1 MTDTTT
7 TVAPQSVP
15 KTHAGLAGHSASL
28 DLGVIGNCTIA
39 ALIDRQAR
47 IVWGCF
53 PRFDRDPVFCALVDN
68 QPGDG
73 AAMPSK
79 GVFAIEMIGMTRCEQ
94 SYLDNTA
101 ILSSVISDDHGNAI
115 EILDFAPRFVRY
127 ERLFRPPQL
136 VRRVR
141 QISGRPRIRVVVKP
155 CLGRGEA
162 PDEITR
168 GSNHLRFVGADQ
180 TIRLTT
186 DAPVSYVGD
195 GVPFAVDRP
204 FSFFIGSDEALR
216 AEIETTSREFLDK
229 TTDYWRTW
237 VRSLSIPFEW
247 QREVIRAAITL
258 KLCAFEETGAIV
270 AALTTS
276 IPEAPGTQRN
286 WDYRF
291 CWLRDAY
298 FVVHALNRLG
308 TTRTMEDY
316 LGFITNIVDSF
327 SESGA
332 KDLPPLYPITRGGAL
347 DEFEAT
353 NLSGYRGHQPV
364 RFGNG
369 AAVQVQND
377 GYGAV
382 VLAAT
387 HSFFDQRLIQ
397 PGRENLFTQL
407 EGMGA
412 RAVDVFDQPDAGP
425 WELRETQSVHAF
437 SSVMCWAACDRL
449 AHIAGT
455 LGRADRTE
463 HWRGEADRLK
473 AAIVARIWNEEK
485 GHFVATF
492 DGTELDAT
500 LLLIAELGFVEAKDP
515 RYVATVEAI
524 GRELTRGDLVLRY
537 ATQDDF
543 GYMHT
548 GFLIC
553 AFWYIDALHAIGR
566 REEAKALFCRVL
578 QRRNSFG
585 LLSEDADLETGELW
599 GNFPQTYSMVGMIN
613 SAMRL
618 SRSWEEAF

>member
-1 MTDTTT
+1 MTVTTT
-7 TVAPQSVP
+7 AAR
-15 KTHAGLAGHSASL
+15 HHSASL
-28 DLGVIGNCTIA
+28 DLGVIGNCSIA
-39 ALIDRQAR
+39 ALIDRRAR

-53 PRFDRDPVFCALVDN
+53 PRFDRDPVFCSLINNEAND
-68 QPGDG
+68 GDD
-73 AAMPSK
+73 APEK
-79 GVFAIEMIGMTRCEQ
+79 GFFAIELVGMTRCEQ
-94 SYLDNTA
+94 TYLDNTA
-101 ILSSVISDDHGNAI
+101 ILSSVLSDDQGNAI
-115 EILDFAPRFVRY
+115 EILDFAPRFERY
-127 ERLFRPPQL
+127 ERFFRPPQL

-141 QISGRPRIRVVVKP
+141 RVSGRPRIRVLIKP
-155 CLGRGEA
+155 CLGIGEE

-168 GSNHLRFVGADQ
+168 GSNHVRFVGADQ

-186 DAPVSYVGD
+186 NAPLSYVVD
-195 GVPFAVDRP
+195 GIPFAVDQSY
-204 FSFFIGSDEALR
+204 SFFIGADEALR

-229 TTDYWRTW
+229 TTDYWRDW
-237 VRSLSIPFEW
+237 VRSLSIPFEY

-258 KLCAFEETGAIV
+258 KLCSFEETGAIV

-286 WDYRF
+286 WDYRY

-327 SESGA
+327 SEGGA
-332 KDLPPLYPITRGGAL
+332 EHLPPLYPITRGGTL
-347 DEFEAT
+347 TEFEAS
-353 NLSGYRGHQPV
+353 NLTGYRGHRPV

-369 AAVQVQND
+369 AAGQIQND

-387 HSFFDQRLIQ
+387 HSFFDRRLIQ
-397 PGRENLFTQL
+397 PGKDTLFAQL
-407 EGMGA
+407 ERMGELA
-412 RAVDVFDQPDAGP
+412 LGVFDKPDAGP
-425 WELRETQSVHAF
+425 WELREKEAVHAF

-449 AHIAGT
+449 ARIAGT
-455 LGRADRTE
+455 LGRADRKDY
-463 HWRGEADRLK
+463 WKSEAKRLK
-473 AAIVARIWNEEK
+473 GIIGERIWNERK
-485 GHFVATF
+485 GHFVSTF
-492 DGTELDAT
+492 DGDDLDAT
-500 LLLIAELGFVEAKDP
+500 LLLLAEIGFVKPDDA
-515 RYVATVEAI
+515 RFVATVEAI
-524 GRELTRGDLVLRY
+524 GRELKRGDLLLRY

-553 AFWYIDALHAIGR
+553 AFWYVDALNAIGR
-566 REEAKALFCRVL
+566 CDEAKELFARIL

-585 LLSEDADLETGELW
+585 LLSEDADLKTGELW

-613 SAMRL
+613 CAMRL
-618 SRSWEEAF
+618 SRDWEEAF

>member
-1 MTDTTT
+1 MTVSTTI
-7 TVAPQSVP
+7 AGRNSV
-15 KTHAGLAGHSASL
+15 SL

-39 ALIDRQAR
+39 ALIDRRAR

-53 PRFDRDPVFCALVDN
+53 PRFDRDPVFCALINN
-68 QPGDG
+68 QPDDDG
-73 AAMPSK
+73 AMPKK
-79 GVFAIEMIGMTRCEQ
+79 GVFAIELVGMTRCEQ

-101 ILSSVISDDHGNAI
+101 ILSSVLSDDQGNAI

-127 ERLFRPPQL
+127 ERFFRPPQL

-141 QISGRPRIRVVVKP
+141 RISGRPRIRIVLKP
-155 CLGRGEA
+155 SLGLGEE

-168 GSNHLRFVGADQ
+168 GSNHVRFVGADQ

-186 DAPVSYVGD
+186 DAPVSYVVD
-195 GVPFAVDRP
+195 SIPFAVDRP

-229 TTDYWRTW
+229 TTDYWRDW
-237 VRSLSIPFEW
+237 VRSLSIPFDW
-247 QREVIRAAITL
+247 QKEVIRAAITL
-258 KLCAFEETGAIV
+258 KLCSFEESGAIV

-316 LGFITNIVDSF
+316 LGFITNIVDTF
-327 SESGA
+327 TESGA
-332 KDLPPLYPITRGGAL
+332 EHLPPLYPITRGGTL
-347 DEFEAT
+347 EEFEAP

-369 AAVQVQND
+369 AATQIQND

-397 PGRENLFTQL
+397 PGKDMLFAQL
-407 EGMGA
+407 ERMGELA
-412 RAVDVFDQPDAGP
+412 IAYFDKPDAGP
-425 WELRETQSVHAF
+425 WELRERQVVHSF

-449 AHIAGT
+449 ARIAGT
-455 LGRADRTE
+455 LGRADRKE
-463 HWRGEADRLK
+463 HWRTEAKRLK
-473 AAIVARIWNEEK
+473 GIIGERIWNEEK
-485 GHFVATF
+485 GHFVSTF

-500 LLLIAELGFVEAKDP
+500 LLLFAELGFVKADDP
-515 RYVATVEAI
+515 RYIATVEAI
-524 GRELTRGDLVLRY
+524 GRDLTRGDLLLRY

-543 GYMHT
+543 GFMHT

-553 AFWYIDALHAIGR
+553 AFWYVDALYAIGR
-566 REEAKALFCRVL
+566 VDEAKELFGRIL
-578 QRRNSFG
+578 KRRNSFG
-585 LLSEDADLETGELW
+585 LLSEDADLATGELW
-599 GNFPQTYSMVGMIN
+599 GNFPQTYSMVGLIN

-618 SRSWEEAF
+618 SRNWEEAF

>member
-1 MTDTTT
+1 MTVT
-7 TVAPQSVP
+7 TVAAPRV
-15 KTHAGLAGHSASL
+15 ASL

-39 ALIDRQAR
+39 ALVDRQAR

-53 PRFDRDPVFCALVDN
+53 PRFDRDPVFCSLIDN
-68 QPGDG
+68 RIEDGD
-73 AAMPSK
+73 AMPEK
-79 GVFAIEMIGMTRCEQ
+79 GVFAIEMVGMTRCEQ

-101 ILSSVISDDHGNAI
+101 ILSSVLSDDHGNAL

-127 ERLFRPPQL
+127 ERFFRPPQL

-141 QISGRPRIRVVVKP
+141 RISGRPRIRVVMKP
-155 CLGRGEA
+155 CLGLGEV

-168 GSNHLRFVGADQ
+168 GSNHVRFVGADQ

-186 DAPVSYVGD
+186 DAPISYVLESI
-195 GVPFAVDRP
+195 PFAVEKP

-229 TTDYWRTW
+229 TTDYWRDW

-247 QREVIRAAITL
+247 QSEVIRAAITL
-258 KLCAFEETGAIV
+258 KLCSFEESGAIV

-316 LGFITNIVDSF
+316 LGFITNIVDTF
-327 SESGA
+327 SENGA
-332 KDLPPLYPITRGGAL
+332 EHLPPLYPITRGGEL
-347 DEFEAT
+347 REFEVPHLA
-353 NLSGYRGHQPV
+353 GYRGHQPV
-364 RFGNG
+364 RVGNG
-369 AAVQVQND
+369 AATQIQND

-387 HSFFDQRLIQ
+387 HSFFDRRFIQ
-397 PGRENLFTQL
+397 SGREELFGQL
-407 EGMGA
+407 ERMGE
-412 RAVDVFDQPDAGP
+412 RAIELFDKPDAGP
-425 WELRETQSVHAF
+425 WELREKQVVHAF

-449 AHIAGT
+449 ARIAGT
-455 LGRADRTE
+455 LGRADRKE
-463 HWRGEADRLK
+463 YWRGEAKRLK
-473 AAIVARIWNEEK
+473 AVIADRIWNQEK
-485 GHFVATF
+485 GHFVSTF
-492 DGTELDAT
+492 DGADLDAT
-500 LLLIAELGFVEAKDP
+500 LLLIAELGFVKPDDP
-515 RYVATVEAI
+515 RYIATVEAI
-524 GRELTRGDLVLRY
+524 GRDLRRGDLILRY
-537 ATQDDF
+537 GTADDF
-543 GYMHT
+543 GFMHT

-553 AFWYIDALHAIGR
+553 AFWYVDALHAIGR
-566 REEAKALFCRVL
+566 KDEAKELFGRIL

-599 GNFPQTYSMVGMIN
+599 GNFPQTYSMVGLIN

-618 SRSWEEAF
+618 SRNWEEAF

>member
-1 MTDTTT
+1 MTVTTT
-7 TVAPQSVP
+7 TAE
-15 KTHAGLAGHSASL
+15 HHSASL
-28 DLGVIGNCTIA
+28 DLGVIGNCSIA
-39 ALIDRQAR
+39 ALIDRRAR

-53 PRFDRDPVFCALVDN
+53 PRFDRDPVFCSLINN
-68 QPGDG
+68 QAGDRDEE
-73 AAMPSK
+73 PEK
-79 GVFAIEMIGMTRCEQ
+79 GFFAIELVGMTRCEQ

-101 ILSSVISDDHGNAI
+101 ILSSVLSDDQGNAI

-127 ERLFRPPQL
+127 ERFFRPPQL

-141 QISGRPRIRVVVKP
+141 RISGRPRIRVVVKP
-155 CLGRGEA
+155 CLGIGEE

-168 GSNHLRFVGADQ
+168 GSNHVRFVGADQ

-186 DAPVSYVGD
+186 NAPLSYVVEGT
-195 GVPFAVDRP
+195 PFAVDQAY
-204 FSFFIGSDEALR
+204 SFFIGSDEALR

-229 TTDYWRTW
+229 TTDYWRDW
-237 VRSLSIPFEW
+237 VRSLSIPFEY
-247 QREVIRAAITL
+247 QSEVIRAAITL

-286 WDYRF
+286 WDYRY

-316 LGFITNIVDSF
+316 LGFITNIVDTF

-332 KDLPPLYPITRGGAL
+332 EHLPPLYPITRGGSL
-347 DEFEAT
+347 TEFEAS

-369 AAVQVQND
+369 AAVQIQND

-387 HSFFDQRLIQ
+387 HSFFDRRLIQ
-397 PGRENLFTQL
+397 PGKDTLFSQL
-407 EGMGA
+407 ERMGELA
-412 RAVDVFDQPDAGP
+412 IAVFDKPDAGP
-425 WELRETQSVHAF
+425 WELREKEAVHAF

-449 AHIAGT
+449 ARIAGT
-455 LGRADRTE
+455 LGRADRKEYWKAEAKRLRSTITE
-463 HWRGEADRLK
+463 H
-473 AAIVARIWNEEK
+473 IWNAQK
-485 GHFVATF
+485 GHFVSTF
-492 DGTELDAT
+492 HGEDLDAT
-500 LLLIAELGFVEAKDP
+500 LLLLAEIGFVKPDDA
-515 RYVATVEAI
+515 RFVATVEAI
-524 GRELTRGDLVLRY
+524 GRDLKRGDLLLRY

-553 AFWYIDALHAIGR
+553 AFWYVDALNAIGR
-566 REEAKALFCRVL
+566 SDEAKVLFARIL
-578 QRRNSFG
+578 ERRNSFG
-585 LLSEDADLETGELW
+585 LLSEDADLSTGELW
-599 GNFPQTYSMVGMIN
+599 GNFPQTYSMVGLIN
-613 SAMRL
+613 CAMRL
-618 SRSWEEAF
+618 SRDWEEAF

>member
-1 MTDTTT
+1 MTVSTPSG
-7 TVAPQSVP
+7 AP
-15 KTHAGLAGHSASL
+15 HSASL
-28 DLGVIGNCTIA
+28 DLGVIGNCSIA
-39 ALIDRQAR
+39 ALIDRRAR

-53 PRFDRDPVFCALVDN
+53 PRFDRDPVFCSLIDN
-68 QPGDG
+68 EAEDGD
-73 AAMPSK
+73 AMPRK
-79 GVFAIEMIGMTRCEQ
+79 GVFAIELVGMTNCEQ

-101 ILSSVISDDHGNAI
+101 ILSSVLSDDLGNAI

-127 ERLFRPPQL
+127 GRSFRPPQL

-141 QISGRPRIRVVVKP
+141 RLSGRPRIRVVLKP
-155 CLGRGEA
+155 CLGLGAE
-162 PDEITR
+162 PDSITR
-168 GSNHLRFVGADQ
+168 GSNHVRYVGEEQA
-180 TIRLTT
+180 IRLTT
-186 DAPVSYVGD
+186 DAPVAYVVD
-195 GVPFAVDRP
+195 GTPFAVERP
-204 FSFFIGSDEALR
+204 YSFFVGSDEGLK
-216 AEIETTSREFLDK
+216 AEIEETSREFLDK
-229 TTDYWRTW
+229 TTDYWRDW
-237 VRSLSIPFEW
+237 VRSLSLPFDW

-258 KLCAFEETGAIV
+258 KMCAFEETGAIV

-316 LGFITNIVDSF
+316 LGFITNIVDAF

-332 KDLPPLYPITRGGAL
+332 EDLAPLYPITRDGSL
-347 DEFEAT
+347 TEFEAP
-353 NLSGYRGHQPV
+353 NLSGYRGHRPV

-369 AAVQVQND
+369 AATQIQND

-397 PGRENLFTQL
+397 PGKDTLFGQL
-407 EGMGA
+407 ERMGELA
-412 RAVDVFDQPDAGP
+412 ISVFDKPDAGP
-425 WELRETQSVHAF
+425 WELREKQVVHSF

-449 AHIAGT
+449 ARIAGT
-455 LGRADRTE
+455 LGRADRKAY
-463 HWRGEADRLK
+463 WRGESKRLK
-473 AAIVARIWNEEK
+473 TEIMDRVWNQEK
-485 GHFVATF
+485 GHFVSTF
-492 DGTELDAT
+492 DGADLDAT
-500 LLLIAELGFVEAKDP
+500 LLLFAELGFVKADDP
-515 RYVATVEAI
+515 RFIATVEAI
-524 GRELTRGDLVLRY
+524 GRDLTRGDLLLRY

-553 AFWYIDALHAIGR
+553 AFWYVDALHAIGR
-566 REEAKALFCRVL
+566 REEAKELFGRIL
-578 QRRNSFG
+578 TRRNSFG
-585 LLSEDADLETGELW
+585 LLSEDADLTTGELW

-618 SRSWEEAF
+618 SRSWEDAF

>member
-1 MTDTTT
+1 MTVSTTI
-7 TVAPQSVP
+7 AGRNSV
-15 KTHAGLAGHSASL
+15 SL
-28 DLGVIGNCTIA
+28 DLGVIGNCSIA
-39 ALIDRQAR
+39 ALIDRRAR

-53 PRFDRDPVFCALVDN
+53 PRFDRDPVFCALIDN
-68 QPGDG
+68 QPDDDG
-73 AAMPSK
+73 AMPKK
-79 GVFAIEMIGMTRCEQ
+79 GVFAIELVGMTRCEQ
-94 SYLDNTA
+94 NYLDNTA
-101 ILSSVISDDHGNAI
+101 ILSSVLSDDQGNAI
-115 EILDFAPRFVRY
+115 EILDFAPRFVRF
-127 ERLFRPPQL
+127 ERFFRPPQL

-141 QISGRPRIRVVVKP
+141 RISGRPRIRVVLKP
-155 CLGRGEA
+155 SLGLGEE

-168 GSNHLRFVGADQ
+168 GSNHVRFVGADQ

-186 DAPVSYVGD
+186 DAPVSYVVD
-195 GVPFAVDRP
+195 SIPFAVDRP

-229 TTDYWRTW
+229 TTDYWRDW
-237 VRSLSIPFEW
+237 VRSLSIPFDW
-247 QREVIRAAITL
+247 QKEVIRAAITL
-258 KLCAFEETGAIV
+258 KLCSFEESGAIV

-316 LGFITNIVDSF
+316 LGFITNIVDTF
-327 SESGA
+327 TESGA
-332 KDLPPLYPITRGGAL
+332 EHLPPLYPITRSGTL
-347 DEFEAT
+347 EEFEAP

-369 AAVQVQND
+369 AATQIQND

-397 PGRENLFTQL
+397 PGKDMLFAQL
-407 EGMGA
+407 ERMGELA
-412 RAVDVFDQPDAGP
+412 IAYFDKPDAGP
-425 WELRETQSVHAF
+425 WELRERQVVHSF

-449 AHIAGT
+449 ARIAGT
-455 LGRADRTE
+455 LGRADRKE
-463 HWRGEADRLK
+463 YWRSEAKRLK
-473 AAIVARIWNEEK
+473 GIIGERIWNEEK
-485 GHFVATF
+485 GHFVSTF

-500 LLLIAELGFVEAKDP
+500 LLLFAELGFVKAEDP
-515 RYVATVEAI
+515 RYIATVEAI
-524 GRELTRGDLVLRY
+524 GRDLTRGDLLLRY

-543 GYMHT
+543 GFMHT

-553 AFWYIDALHAIGR
+553 AFWYVDALYAIGR
-566 REEAKALFCRVL
+566 VDEAKELFGRIL
-578 QRRNSFG
+578 KRRNSFG
-585 LLSEDADLETGELW
+585 LLSEDADLATGELW
-599 GNFPQTYSMVGMIN
+599 GNFPQTYSMVGLIN

-618 SRSWEEAF
+618 SRNWEEAF

>member
-1 MTDTTT
+1 MTVTTT
-7 TVAPQSVP
+7 A
-15 KTHAGLAGHSASL
+15 AGHHSASL
-28 DLGVIGNCTIA
+28 DLGVIGNCSIA
-39 ALIDRQAR
+39 ALIDRRAR

-53 PRFDRDPVFCALVDN
+53 PRFDRDPVFCSLIDN
-68 QPGDG
+68 EADDGDE
-73 AAMPSK
+73 APKK
-79 GVFAIEMIGMTRCEQ
+79 GFFAIELVGMTRCEQ

-101 ILSSVISDDHGNAI
+101 ILSSVLSDDQGNAI

-127 ERLFRPPQL
+127 ERFFRPPQL

-141 QISGRPRIRVVVKP
+141 RVSGRPRIRVLVRP
-155 CLGRGEA
+155 SLGIGEE
-162 PDEITR
+162 PDEVTR
-168 GSNHLRFVGADQ
+168 GSNHVRFVGAAQ

-186 DAPVSYVGD
+186 NAPLSYVVEGI
-195 GVPFAVDRP
+195 PFAVDQTY
-204 FSFFIGSDEALR
+204 SFFIGADEALR

-229 TTDYWRTW
+229 TTDYWRDW
-237 VRSLSIPFEW
+237 VRSLSIPFEY
-247 QREVIRAAITL
+247 QTAVIRAAITL

-286 WDYRF
+286 WDYRY

-332 KDLPPLYPITRGGAL
+332 EHLPPLYPITRGGTL
-347 DEFEAT
+347 TEFEAG
-353 NLSGYRGHQPV
+353 NLSGYRGHRPV

-369 AAVQVQND
+369 AAMQVQND

-387 HSFFDQRLIQ
+387 HSFFDRRLIQ
-397 PGRENLFTQL
+397 PGKDTLFAQL
-407 EGMGA
+407 ERMGELA
-412 RAVDVFDQPDAGP
+412 LSVFDKPDAGP
-425 WELRETQSVHAF
+425 WELREKEAVHAF

-449 AHIAGT
+449 ARIAGT
-455 LGRADRTE
+455 LGRADRKE
-463 HWRGEADRLK
+463 YWKDHARRLK
-473 AAIVARIWNEEK
+473 ESIAERIWNERK
-485 GHFVATF
+485 GHFVSTF
-492 DGTELDAT
+492 DGEDLDAT
-500 LLLIAELGFVEAKDP
+500 LLLLAEIGFVKPEDA
-515 RYVATVEAI
+515 RFVATVEAI
-524 GRELTRGDLVLRY
+524 GRDLKRGDLLLRY

-553 AFWYIDALHAIGR
+553 AFWYVDALNAIGR
-566 REEAKALFCRVL
+566 GEEAKALFERIL

-585 LLSEDADLETGELW
+585 LLSEDADLKTGELW

-613 SAMRL
+613 CAMRL
-618 SRSWEEAF
+618 SRDWEEAF

>member
-1 MTDTTT
+1 MTVTTT
-7 TVAPQSVP
+7 A
-15 KTHAGLAGHSASL
+15 AGLDSASL
-28 DLGVIGNCTIA
+28 DLGVIGNCSIA
-39 ALIDRQAR
+39 ALIDRRAR

-53 PRFDRDPVFCALVDN
+53 PRFDRDPVFCSLIDN
-68 QPGDG
+68 HPGDAG
-73 AAMPSK
+73 REPEK
-79 GVFAIEMIGMTRCEQ
+79 GFFAIELVGMTRCEQ
-94 SYLDNTA
+94 GYLDNTA
-101 ILSSVISDDHGNAI
+101 ILSSVLSDDQGNAI

-127 ERLFRPPQL
+127 ERFFRPPQL

-141 QISGRPRIRVVVKP
+141 RISGRPRIRVVVKP
-155 CLGRGEA
+155 CLGIGET

-168 GSNHLRFVGADQ
+168 GSNHVRFVGADQ

-186 DAPVSYVGD
+186 NAPISYV
-195 GVPFAVDRP
+195 VESTPFAVDQAY
-204 FSFFIGSDEALR
+204 SFFIGSDEALR

-229 TTDYWRTW
+229 TTDYWRDW
-237 VRSLSIPFEW
+237 VRALSIPFEY

-316 LGFITNIVDSF
+316 LGFITNIVDTF

-332 KDLPPLYPITRGGAL
+332 EHLPPLYPITRGGTL
-347 DEFEAT
+347 LEFEAA
-353 NLSGYRGHQPV
+353 NLAGYRGHQPV

-369 AAVQVQND
+369 AAVQIQND

-382 VLAAT
+382 VMAAT
-387 HSFFDQRLIQ
+387 HSFFDRRLIQ
-397 PGRENLFTQL
+397 PGKDTLFGQL
-407 EGMGA
+407 ERMGEL
-412 RAVDVFDQPDAGP
+412 AVGVFDKPDAGP
-425 WELRETQSVHAF
+425 WELREKEAVHSF

-449 AHIAGT
+449 ARIAGT
-455 LGRADRTE
+455 LGRADRKDY
-463 HWRGEADRLK
+463 WKSEAKRLK
-473 AAIVARIWNEEK
+473 QVIGDRIWNQEK
-485 GHFVATF
+485 GHFVSTF
-492 DGTELDAT
+492 DGENLDAT
-500 LLLIAELGFVEAKDP
+500 LLLLAEIGFVKPEDA
-515 RYVATVEAI
+515 RYIATVEAI
-524 GRELTRGDLVLRY
+524 GRELKRGDLLLRY

-553 AFWYIDALHAIGR
+553 AFWYVDALYAIGR
-566 REEAKALFCRVL
+566 VDEAKELFNRIL

-585 LLSEDADLETGELW
+585 LLSEDADLKTGELW
-599 GNFPQTYSMVGMIN
+599 GNFPQTYSHVGLIN

-618 SRSWEEAF
+618 SRDWEEAF

>member
-1 MTDTTT
+1 MTVTTT
-7 TVAPQSVP
+7 A
-15 KTHAGLAGHSASL
+15 AGHHSASL
-28 DLGVIGNCTIA
+28 DLGVIGNCSIA
-39 ALIDRQAR
+39 ALIDRRAR

-53 PRFDRDPVFCALVDN
+53 PRFDRDPVFCSLIDN
-68 QPGDG
+68 EADDGDE
-73 AAMPSK
+73 APKK
-79 GVFAIEMIGMTRCEQ
+79 GFFAIELVGMTRCEQ

-101 ILSSVISDDHGNAI
+101 ILSSVLSDDQGNAI

-127 ERLFRPPQL
+127 ERFFRPPQL

-141 QISGRPRIRVVVKP
+141 RVSGRPRIRVLVRP
-155 CLGRGEA
+155 SLGIGEE
-162 PDEITR
+162 PDEVTR
-168 GSNHLRFVGADQ
+168 GSNHVRFVGAAQ

-186 DAPVSYVGD
+186 NAPLSYVVEGI
-195 GVPFAVDRP
+195 PFAVDQTY
-204 FSFFIGSDEALR
+204 SFFIGADEALR

-229 TTDYWRTW
+229 TTDYWRDW
-237 VRSLSIPFEW
+237 VRSLSIPFEY
-247 QREVIRAAITL
+247 QTAVIRAAITL

-286 WDYRF
+286 WDYRY

-332 KDLPPLYPITRGGAL
+332 EHLPPLYPITRGGTL
-347 DEFEAT
+347 TEFEAG
-353 NLSGYRGHQPV
+353 NLSGYRGHRPV

-369 AAVQVQND
+369 AAMQIQND

-387 HSFFDQRLIQ
+387 HSFFDRRLIQ
-397 PGRENLFTQL
+397 PGKDTLFAQL
-407 EGMGA
+407 ERMGELA
-412 RAVDVFDQPDAGP
+412 LSVFDKPDAGP
-425 WELRETQSVHAF
+425 WELREKEAVHAF

-449 AHIAGT
+449 ARIAGT
-455 LGRADRTE
+455 LGRADRKE
-463 HWRGEADRLK
+463 YWKDHARRLK
-473 AAIVARIWNEEK
+473 ESIAERIWNERK
-485 GHFVATF
+485 GHFVSTF
-492 DGTELDAT
+492 DGEDLDAT
-500 LLLIAELGFVEAKDP
+500 LLLLAEIGFVKPEDA
-515 RYVATVEAI
+515 RFVATVEAI
-524 GRELTRGDLVLRY
+524 GRDLKRGDLLLRY

-553 AFWYIDALHAIGR
+553 AFWYVDALNAIGR
-566 REEAKALFCRVL
+566 GEEAKALFERIL

-585 LLSEDADLETGELW
+585 LLSEDADLKTGELW

-613 SAMRL
+613 CAMRL
-618 SRSWEEAF
+618 SRDWEEAF

>member
-1 MTDTTT
+1 MTVTTT
-7 TVAPQSVP
+7 A
-15 KTHAGLAGHSASL
+15 AGHHSASL
-28 DLGVIGNCTIA
+28 DLGVIGNCSIA
-39 ALIDRQAR
+39 ALIDRRAR

-53 PRFDRDPVFCALVDN
+53 PRFDRDPVFCSLINNEADDGDEALE
-68 QPGDG
+68 
-73 AAMPSK
+73 K
-79 GVFAIEMIGMTRCEQ
+79 GFFGIELVGMTRCEQ

-101 ILSSVISDDHGNAI
+101 ILSSVLSDDQGNAI

-127 ERLFRPPQL
+127 ERFFRPPQL

-141 QISGRPRIRVVVKP
+141 RVSGRPRIRVLLKP
-155 CLGRGEA
+155 CLGIGEE

-168 GSNHLRFVGADQ
+168 GSNHVRFVGADQ

-186 DAPVSYVGD
+186 NAPLSYVVEGT
-195 GVPFAVDRP
+195 PFAVDHNY
-204 FSFFIGSDEALR
+204 SFFIGSDEALR

-229 TTDYWRTW
+229 TTDYWRDW
-237 VRSLSIPFEW
+237 VRSLSIPFEY
-247 QREVIRAAITL
+247 QTAVIRAAITL
-258 KLCAFEETGAIV
+258 KLCSFEETGAIV

-286 WDYRF
+286 WDYRY

-332 KDLPPLYPITRGGAL
+332 EHLPPLYPITRGGTL
-347 DEFEAT
+347 TEFEASHLT
-353 NLSGYRGHQPV
+353 GYRGHRPV

-369 AAVQVQND
+369 AAGQIQND

-387 HSFFDQRLIQ
+387 HSFFDRRLIQ
-397 PGRENLFTQL
+397 PGKDTLFGQL
-407 EGMGA
+407 ERMGELA
-412 RAVDVFDQPDAGP
+412 LGVFDKPDAGP
-425 WELRETQSVHAF
+425 WELREKEAVHAF

-449 AHIAGT
+449 ARIAGA
-455 LGRADRTE
+455 LGRADRKDY
-463 HWRGEADRLK
+463 WKGEAKRLRGV
-473 AAIVARIWNEEK
+473 ISERIWNEHK
-485 GHFVATF
+485 GHFVSTF
-492 DGTELDAT
+492 DGEDLDAT
-500 LLLIAELGFVEAKDP
+500 LLLLAELGFVKADDA
-515 RYVATVEAI
+515 RFVATVEAI
-524 GRELTRGDLVLRY
+524 GRDLKRGDLLLRY

-553 AFWYIDALHAIGR
+553 AFWYVDALNAIGR
-566 REEAKALFCRVL
+566 GDEAKELFERIL

-585 LLSEDADLETGELW
+585 LLSEDADLKTGELW

-613 SAMRL
+613 CAMRL
-618 SRSWEEAF
+618 SRDWEEAF

>member
-1 MTDTTT
+1 MTVTTK
-7 TVAPQSVP
+7 A
-15 KTHAGLAGHSASL
+15 AGHHSASL
-28 DLGVIGNCTIA
+28 DLGVIGNCSIA
-39 ALIDRQAR
+39 ALIDRRAR

-53 PRFDRDPVFCALVDN
+53 PRFDRDPVFCSLIDN
-68 QPGDG
+68 QADDGD
-73 AAMPSK
+73 AELEK
-79 GVFAIEMIGMTRCEQ
+79 GFFAIELVGMTRCEQ
-94 SYLDNTA
+94 GYLDNTA
-101 ILSSVISDDHGNAI
+101 ILSSVLSDDQGNAI

-127 ERLFRPPQL
+127 ERFFRPPQL

-141 QISGRPRIRVVVKP
+141 RVSGRPRIRVLVRP
-155 CLGRGEA
+155 CLGIGEL

-168 GSNHLRFVGADQ
+168 GSNHVRFVGADQ

-186 DAPVSYVGD
+186 NAPLSYV
-195 GVPFAVDRP
+195 VEATPFAVDQVY
-204 FSFFIGSDEALR
+204 SFFIGSDEALR

-229 TTDYWRTW
+229 TTDYWRDW
-237 VRSLSIPFEW
+237 VRSLSIPFEY
-247 QREVIRAAITL
+247 QQEVIRAAITL

-286 WDYRF
+286 WDYRY

-316 LGFITNIVDSF
+316 LGFITNIVDTF

-332 KDLPPLYPITRGGAL
+332 EHLPPLYPITRGGSL
-347 DEFEAT
+347 TEFEAK

-387 HSFFDQRLIQ
+387 HSFFDRRLIQ
-397 PGRENLFTQL
+397 PGKDTLFSQL
-407 EGMGA
+407 ERMGEL
-412 RAVDVFDQPDAGP
+412 AVAVFDKPDAGP
-425 WELRETQSVHAF
+425 WELREKEAVHSF
-437 SSVMCWAACDRL
+437 SSVMCWAAADRL
-449 AHIAGT
+449 ARIAGT
-455 LGRADRTE
+455 LGRADRRDYWKG
-463 HWRGEADRLK
+463 HARRLK
-473 AAIVARIWNEEK
+473 EIIAEAIWNERQ
-485 GHFVATF
+485 GHFVSTF
-492 DGTELDAT
+492 GGADLDAT
-500 LLLIAELGFVEAKDP
+500 LLLLAEIGFVKPQDP
-515 RYVATVEAI
+515 RFVSTVEAI
-524 GRELTRGDLVLRY
+524 GRDLKRGDLLLRY
-537 ATQDDF
+537 GTQDDF

-553 AFWYIDALHAIGR
+553 AFWYVEALNAIGR
-566 REEAKALFCRVL
+566 SEEAKALFSRIL
-578 QRRNSFG
+578 ERRNSFG

-599 GNFPQTYSMVGMIN
+599 GNFPQTYSHVGLIN
-613 SAMRL
+613 CAMRL
-618 SRSWEEAF
+618 SRDWEEAF

>member
-1 MTDTTT
+1 MTVTTT
-7 TVAPQSVP
+7 A
-15 KTHAGLAGHSASL
+15 AGHHSASL
-28 DLGVIGNCTIA
+28 DLGVIGNCSIA
-39 ALIDRQAR
+39 ALIDRRAR

-53 PRFDRDPVFCALVDN
+53 PRFDRDPVFCSLINNEADDGDEALE
-68 QPGDG
+68 
-73 AAMPSK
+73 K
-79 GVFAIEMIGMTRCEQ
+79 GFFGIELVGMTRCEQ

-101 ILSSVISDDHGNAI
+101 ILSSVLSDDQGNAI

-127 ERLFRPPQL
+127 ERFFRPPQL

-141 QISGRPRIRVVVKP
+141 RVSGRPRIRVLLKP
-155 CLGRGEA
+155 CLGIGEE

-168 GSNHLRFVGADQ
+168 GSNHVRFVGADQ

-186 DAPVSYVGD
+186 NAPLSYVVEGT
-195 GVPFAVDRP
+195 PFAVDHNY
-204 FSFFIGSDEALR
+204 SFFIGSDEALR
-216 AEIETTSREFLDK
+216 AEIESTSREFLDK
-229 TTDYWRTW
+229 TTDYWRDW
-237 VRSLSIPFEW
+237 VRSLSIPFEY
-247 QREVIRAAITL
+247 QTAVIRAAITL
-258 KLCAFEETGAIV
+258 KLCSFEETGAIV

-286 WDYRF
+286 WDYRY

-332 KDLPPLYPITRGGAL
+332 EHLPPLYPITRGGTL
-347 DEFEAT
+347 TEFEASHLT
-353 NLSGYRGHQPV
+353 GYRGHRPV

-369 AAVQVQND
+369 AAGQIQND

-387 HSFFDQRLIQ
+387 HSFFDRRLIQ
-397 PGRENLFTQL
+397 PGKDTLFGQL
-407 EGMGA
+407 ERMGELA
-412 RAVDVFDQPDAGP
+412 LGVFDKPDAGP
-425 WELRETQSVHAF
+425 WELREKEAVHAF

-449 AHIAGT
+449 ARIAGA
-455 LGRADRTE
+455 LGRADRKDYWKSE
-463 HWRGEADRLK
+463 AKRLRGVISE
-473 AAIVARIWNEEK
+473 RIWNEHK
-485 GHFVATF
+485 GHFVSTF
-492 DGTELDAT
+492 DGEDLDAT
-500 LLLIAELGFVEAKDP
+500 LLLLAELGFVKADDA
-515 RYVATVEAI
+515 RFVATVEAI
-524 GRELTRGDLVLRY
+524 GRDLKRGDLLLRY

-553 AFWYIDALHAIGR
+553 AFWYVDALNAIGR
-566 REEAKALFCRVL
+566 GDEAKELFERIL

-585 LLSEDADLETGELW
+585 LLSEDADLKTGELW

-613 SAMRL
+613 CAMRL
-618 SRSWEEAF
+618 SRDWEEAF